1 MTLLSD
7 PPVPPAVAGPP
18 GPPAAPAGVVPAA
31 GPPRQVRAPIDDRVS
46 LVPSLLAVLA
56 LLAGSAAL
64 SSVLEKPTWVL
75 PIVEVV
81 GIVWL
86 LGVGCRLLR
95 SPAPI
100 TVLVQFAGF
109 LVVLTSLF
117 TSSGIGGLI
126 PTAAAFR
133 DAGDLLRDAWAQILA
148 TVPPAPTTPALTF
161 LAALALG
168 TTALIVDFL
177 VAEAKAPALVAL
189 PLLCLYSVPA
199 SISTQSLPW
208 WTFVAPAL
216 LYAALL
222 ASTGSLLTRRLGRA
236 SVGLVVSGVLV
247 AGVGAGAGVFG
258 GDSVTAVGTEG
269 HLPRNGVSGGQIG
282 LSPFT
287 SLRGDLKRGE
297 PVELLLVRDQ
307 PVDDY
312 LRVMALQVWRSG
324 QDAGFSFGA
333 LTDDGDPLS
342 GISATT
348 PGGAPV
354 EVTVESLRW
363 ADKWLPMFA
372 GTQAIQGL
380 GPDWQYDR
388 SLSTV
393 YREQEQNPKSYRL
406 LTSFEMPTAADL
418 RTDTVTPTAELLDTT
433 GIPDSVRNTAANVV
447 AGQQTPF
454 AKADALLKYFTNPA
468 NGFTYSLQV
477 PPGSSGNQLADFLEN
492 KQGYCEQY
500 ASAMAAM
507 LRTVGIPSRVAVGFT
522 QGELKNDG
530 TRVITTNDAHAWV
543 EVRFDE
549 HGWVRFDPTPL
560 TGGTGR
566 ENGFTEG
573 GTGSGDGTGDTSSA
587 SETVGPSTET
597 SVDTTGR
604 GDQQPGLNPDDGGT
618 DSSSTTAAQ
627 VAEPATPTGLAAVPR
642 WVWWGL
648 GLVALLV
655 VLAMVPGLVRGQR
668 RRNRVQVASSG
679 GPGAATAAWA
689 EIEDLMLDHR
699 VALIPTESTRT
710 TANRVAKVGGLN
722 QAGRTQLRSLV
733 IAAEQQWYADG
744 HSSVAVAA
752 PPQEDLAPAIQAV
765 RAGLTQAIP
774 LRAAE
779 RWLPRSLRPRV

>member
-7 PPVPPAVAGPP
+7 PPVPPALAGPP
-18 GPPAAPAGVVPAA
+18 GRPSAPSGMMPAA
-31 GPPRQVRAPIDDRVS
+31 GPPRQARAPIDDRVS

-64 SSVLEKPTWVL
+64 SSVLDEPTWVL

-95 SPAPI
+95 SPAPV

-258 GDSVTAVGTEG
+258 GDSITAVGTEG
-269 HLPRNGVSGGQIG
+269 HLPRNSVGSGQIG

-297 PVELLLVRDQ
+297 PVELLQIREQ

-312 LRVMALQVWRSG
+312 LRVVALELWRSG
-324 QDAGFSFGA
+324 QDAGFSYGA
-333 LTDDGDPLS
+333 LADDGDPRN

-348 PGGAPV
+348 PGDDPV

-363 ADKWLPMFA
+363 ADRWLPMFA

-388 SLSTV
+388 ALSTV

-454 AKADALLKYFTNPA
+454 EKADALLKYFTTPA

-522 QGELKNDG
+522 QGERKNDG

-573 GTGSGDGTGDTSSA
+573 GTGPGTGETSSA
-587 SETVGPSTET
+587 SETVGPSTEP
-597 SVDTTGR
+597 SVDTTG
-604 GDQQPGLNPDDGGT
+604 GQEQGQGLDPDDGGT
-618 DSSSTTAAQ
+618 DTESTTAVQ
-627 VAEPATPTGLAAVPR
+627 VAAPAAPTGLAAVPR

-648 GLVALLV
+648 GLVVLLA
-655 VLAMVPGLVRGQR
+655 VLAMVPGLIRGQR
-668 RRNRVQVASSG
+668 RRSRLQVASSG

-699 VALIPTESTRT
+699 MALIPTESTRT
-710 TANRVAKVGGLN
+710 TANRVAKVAGLN
-722 QAGRTQLRSLV
+722 QVGRTQLRSLV

-765 RAGLTQAIP
+765 RSGLTQAIP

-779 RWLPRSLRPRV
+779 RWIPRSLRPRV